1 MNDYKNLLKLLF
13 EKIERMRTETP
24 SAGTRFRLMGLT
36 ADIWEVAETL
46 QKNVTACVSKEAVLD
61 ADIDVN
67 YAELS
72 EQVLAL
78 ELEESPAAD
87 DAINEQVR
95 LMNEALGELSRVLAE
110 IDDHLSRHHK
120 DEEYVRLYEQE
131 KRRYL
136 GSGTP
141 QRARHTFDEW
151 LYNECYGTPS
161 LEDIND
167 YIVEKLLHM
176 FEKGV
181 FSAKVE
187 HMQRAKRYAG
197 EFDFDQLD
205 DDHKLKK
212 SVYKHYAALRKLVE
226 CRDGM
231 LVVDAARA
239 GQYFYASRHE
249 ENAKPHRNAFL
260 KYMHK
265 IDMAQQLRVKLLEEE
280 SAANRELNP
289 QLNYFAPSKN
299 LKVLLTG
306 EWFDVHRVDQ
316 RYDHQWTDNFVN
328 ALMRSEHRDYIAT
341 QWSLTK
347 RQDYI
352 RGCVVGL
359 LREGGVVK
367 GSMDLIAR
375 SAGVCDNY
383 RTFSKYMGQC
393 RQEPYADW
401 VLDYLK
407 ASA

>member
-13 EKIERMRTETP
+13 EKIERMRTEIP

-36 ADIWEVAETL
+36 ADIWEVVETL

-72 EQVLAL
+72 EQVLAV
-78 ELEESPAAD
+78 ELEESPATD

-95 LMNEALGELSRVLAE
+95 LMNEALGELSHVLAE

-141 QRARHTFDEW
+141 RRARHTFNEW

-226 CRDGM
+226 CRADTEVRDIVDGKYDWRIEKYENRNR
-231 LVVDAARA
+231 L
-239 GQYFYASRHE
+239 SRQ
-249 ENAKPHRNAFL
+249 ATSPTWLSTHRQSVSHPQS
-260 KYMHK
+260 Y
-265 IDMAQQLRVKLLEEE
+265 RLL
-280 SAANRELNP
+280 SRC
-289 QLNYFAPSKN
+289 
-299 LKVLLTG
+299 
-306 EWFDVHRVDQ
+306 HR
-316 RYDHQWTDNFVN
+316 
-328 ALMRSEHRDYIAT
+328 
-341 QWSLTK
+341 
-347 RQDYI
+347 
-352 RGCVVGL
+352 
-359 LREGGVVK
+359 
-367 GSMDLIAR
+367 
-375 SAGVCDNY
+375 
-383 RTFSKYMGQC
+383 
-393 RQEPYADW
+393 
-401 VLDYLK
+401 
-407 ASA
+407 